1 MSWFADLTGSA
12 VGKKAVMAVTGF
24 LLFGFVLLHMIGNLK
39 LYEGPRV
46 LNDYAAF
53 LRSAGEPALPATGL
67 LWILRS
73 VLLAAVGLHLW
84 AAWRLTAMGN
94 AARPV
99 GYARRPPVRARA
111 HRRGGAADRLDVGP
125 PAPTASDVGVPA
137 PTVSSGYAARTMR
150 WGGVILLLFVIY
162 HLLHFTWG
170 VVHPSFIAGDV
181 YHNVV
186 TGFQVWWVSLFY
198 IAAQV
203 ALGLHLYH
211 GLWSSFQSLGWNH
224 PRFNLWRDG
233 FAHAFAWV
241 ITLGNI
247 SFPVAVLTG
256 LVR

>member
-1 MSWFADLTGSA
+1 MSWFADLSGSA

-24 LLFGFVLLHMIGNLK
+24 VLFGFVLLHMIGNLK

-53 LRSAGEPALPATGL
+53 LRSVGEPVLPATAL
-67 LWILRS
+67 LWSVRC

-84 AAWRLTAMGN
+84 AAWRLTVAGN

-99 GYARRPPVRARA
+99 PYATRSRI
-111 HRRGGAADRLDVGP
+111 H
-125 PAPTASDVGVPA
+125 T
-137 PTVSSGYAARTMR
+137 GYAARTMR
-150 WGGVILLLFVIY
+150 WGGVIVLLFVIY

-186 TGFQVWWVSLFY
+186 TGFRIWWVALFY
-198 IAAQV
+198 VAAQV
-203 ALGLHLYH
+203 ALGFHLYH
-211 GLWSSFQSLGWNH
+211 GLWSFFQSLGWNH
-224 PRFNLWRDG
+224 PRFNRWRNG
-233 FAHAFAWV
+233 FAHVFAWL
-241 ITLGNI
+241 ITCGNI